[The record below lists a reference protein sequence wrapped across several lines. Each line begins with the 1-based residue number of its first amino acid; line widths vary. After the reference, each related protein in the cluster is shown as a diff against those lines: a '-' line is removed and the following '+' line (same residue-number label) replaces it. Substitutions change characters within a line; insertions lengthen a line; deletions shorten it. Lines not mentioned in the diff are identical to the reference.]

1 MSDINTMSY
10 EEVLKL
16 AESGDTEAMVNLGV
30 RLWEGDGAKKDSK
43 KAMEYFINAANKDN
57 PQASYLL
64 GMIYLSDDEYM
75 DLKKAVSSFEAA
87 ADLKFA
93 PAMTE
98 LAVMLINGD
107 GIEKDAQRAAKL
119 LTMAA
124 KLGDERAEELL
135 ESTDDGSFDGGSEFI
150 SVDDIVKKSEEFCTK
165 VFYKR
170 LFGRERKFEVW
181 YDKYSLPIRVSYL
194 YINFRTSDA
203 FNRERFQEALNT
215 LAVEEITR
223 LGIAKTDAELEL
235 RNKIIEVYRN
245 EDTLFNNFYS
255 LGMINNYSEAVNIC
269 LSLMM
274 DSIPEE
280 DHHKEEKTIMTELRK
295 VFFE

>member
-1 MSDINTMSY
+1 MSDISTMSF
-10 EEVLKL
+10 EEALKL
-16 AESGDTEAMVNLGV
+16 AKSGDTDALVNLGV
-30 RLWEGDGAKKDSK
+30 RLWEGDGAEKDSK
-43 KAMEYFINAANKDN
+43 KAMEYFSSAAEGGN

-64 GMIYLSDDEYM
+64 GMIYLGDDEYM

-87 ADLKFA
+87 ANLKFA

-107 GIEKDAQRAAKL
+107 GIEKDQQRAAQL
-119 LTMAA
+119 LTVAA
-124 KLGDERAEELL
+124 KLGDERAVELL
-135 ESTDDGSFDGGSEFI
+135 ESTEDGSFDGGNEFT
-150 SVDDIVKKSEEFCTK
+150 SVEDIVKKSEEFTTK

-170 LFGRERKFEVW
+170 LFGRERRHEVW
-181 YDKYSLPIRVSYL
+181 YEKYGLPIRVSFFYL
-194 YINFRTSDA
+194 NFRTSDA
-203 FNRERFQEALNT
+203 FNRERFQEALNA

-223 LGIAKTDAELEL
+223 LGIAKTDAEAEL
-235 RNKIIEVYRN
+235 RKRIIEIYRN

-295 VFFE
+295 VFYE

>member
-1 MSDINTMSY
+1 MSDISTMSY
-10 EEVLKL
+10 EEALKL
-16 AESGDTEAMVNLGV
+16 AEAGDTDALVNLGV
-30 RLWEGDGAKKDSK
+30 RLWEGEGADKDSK
-43 KAMEYFINAANKDN
+43 KAMEYFIRAAEGDN

-64 GMIYLSDDEYM
+64 GMIYLGDDEYM
-75 DLKKAVSSFEAA
+75 DLKKAVASFEKASN
-87 ADLKFA
+87 LKFA

-107 GIEKDAQRAAKL
+107 GIEKDQQRAAKL

-135 ESTDDGSFDGGSEFI
+135 ESTEDGSFDGGNEFTG
-150 SVDDIVKKSEEFCTK
+150 VEDIVKKSDEFTTK

-170 LFGRERKFEVW
+170 LFGRERKQEVW
-181 YDKYSLPIRVSYL
+181 YEKYGLPIRVSFLYL
-194 YINFRTSDA
+194 NFRTSDA
-203 FNRERFQEALNT
+203 FNRERFQEALNV

-223 LGIAKTDAELEL
+223 LGVAKTDAEAEL
-235 RNKIIEVYRN
+235 RKRIIEIYRN

-255 LGMINNYSEAVNIC
+255 LGMINSYSEAVNIC